1 MENRI
6 ILSVVFA
13 ALFFC
18 SACSRTKTEV
28 LVIGGSASGVAA
40 GIQSARLGAKT
51 IILEEHLWLGGMLTS
66 AGVSAVDGNYRM
78 PAGIFGEFRD
88 SLVAHYGSLGALST
102 GWVSN
107 VLFEPSVGARI
118 YQNMAAREPD
128 LTVQYEIG
136 RAHV

>member
-1 MENRI
+1 MKNRI

-18 SACSRTKTEV
+18 SACSGPKTEV

-78 PAGIFGEFRD
+78 PAGIFGD
-88 SLVAHYGSLGALST
+88 IQ
-102 GWVSN
+102 
-107 VLFEPSVGARI
+107 VLRMYFHRNFDRAYVGTVPKFF
-118 YQNMAAREPD
+118 NME
-128 LTVQYEIG
+128 
-136 RAHV
+136 

>member
-1 MENRI
+1 MKNRI
-6 ILSVVFA
+6 ILSVVLA

-18 SACSRTKTEV
+18 SACSGPKTEV

-88 SLVAHYGSLGALST
+88 SLVALRESGGSGYRLGKQCVVRTLCRCPDIQKYGS
-102 GWVSN
+102 
-107 VLFEPSVGARI
+107 P
-118 YQNMAAREPD
+118 
-128 LTVQYEIG
+128 
-136 RAHV
+136 

>member
-1 MENRI
+1 MKNRI

-18 SACSRTKTEV
+18 SACSGPKTEV

-66 AGVSAVDGNYRM
+66 VITECRPGYSVNSGIAWWLTTGVWGLWL
-78 PAGIFGEFRD
+78 P
-88 SLVAHYGSLGALST
+88 
-102 GWVSN
+102 
-107 VLFEPSVGARI
+107 VG
-118 YQNMAAREPD
+118 
-128 LTVQYEIG
+128 
-136 RAHV
+136 